1 MLKHLFLL
9 FFLAMGLGPMGLAMG
24 LANRKLLILFTF
36 SFFM

>member
-9 FFLAMGLGPMGLAMG
+9 FFLAMGLGPMGLA
-24 LANRKLLILFTF
+24 NRKLLILFTF